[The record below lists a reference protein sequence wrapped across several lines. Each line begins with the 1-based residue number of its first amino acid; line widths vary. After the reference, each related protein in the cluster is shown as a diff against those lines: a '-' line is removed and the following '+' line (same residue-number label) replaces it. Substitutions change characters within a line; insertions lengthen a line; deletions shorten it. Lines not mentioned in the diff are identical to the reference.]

1 MYRLWLAGVGVLLS
15 ASTPLPRPVVVELF
29 TAQGCAACP
38 PAQAVV
44 NALADRPDVI
54 ALSFSVTYWDALGWR
69 DRFGQA
75 AFTDRQ
81 RRYAIV
87 GRRPLATPQVLVN
100 GRIAITGRDAG
111 ETVRA
116 IRNAE
121 PADPGPTI
129 ARSGAALVVGADRR
143 TARPATVWLVEY
155 DPRTL
160 LVPIGAGENH
170 GRTLPHR
177 NVVRALTAIGRW
189 NGDTAR
195 IALPPASRW
204 RRVVLVQ
211 ASDGGSIIAAARL
224 S

>member
-1 MYRLWLAGVGVLLS
+1 MHRLWLAGIGLSLS
-15 ASTPLPRPVVVELF
+15 ASAPVPRPVVVELF

-44 NALADRPDVI
+44 NALADRLDVI

-69 DRFGQA
+69 DRFGQP
-75 AFTDRQ
+75 AFTERQ

-87 GRRPLATPQVLVN
+87 GHRQLATPQVLVN
-100 GRIAITGRDAG
+100 GRIAITGRDPA
-111 ETVRA
+111 ETARA

-121 PADPGPTI
+121 PADPGPSI
-129 ARSGAALVVGADRR
+129 AQSGTVLTVGADRR
-143 TARPATVWLVEY
+143 TARPATVWLVDY

-160 LVPIGAGENH
+160 SVPIGAGENS

-177 NVVRALTAIGRW
+177 NVVRRLRAIGRW
-189 NGDTAR
+189 GGDAVR
-195 IALPPASRW
+195 ITLPPASRW
-204 RRVVLVQ
+204 RRVVLLQ
-211 ASDGGSIIAAARL
+211 AADGGSIIAAARL

>member
-1 MYRLWLAGVGVLLS
+1 M
-15 ASTPLPRPVVVELF
+15 
-29 TAQGCAACP
+29 
-38 PAQAVV
+38 
-44 NALADRPDVI
+44 
-54 ALSFSVTYWDALGWR
+54 
-69 DRFGQA
+69 
-75 AFTDRQ
+75 
-81 RRYAIV
+81 
-87 GRRPLATPQVLVN
+87 LVN

-111 ETVRA
+111 ETMRA

-121 PADPGPTI
+121 PADPGPAIT
-129 ARSGAALVVGADRR
+129 RSGATLIVGADRR
-143 TARPATVWLVEY
+143 TARATTVWLVDY

-189 NGDTAR
+189 SGDEAR
-195 IALPPASRW
+195 IVLPPASRW

-211 ASDGGSIIAAARL
+211 ASDGGSIVAAARL

>member
-1 MYRLWLAGVGVLLS
+1 MHRLRFMGIGLLLGAS
-15 ASTPLPRPVVVELF
+15 AAPPHPVVVELF

-44 NALADRPDVI
+44 NTLAGRPDVI

-69 DRFGQA
+69 DRFAQR
-75 AFTDRQ
+75 AFTERQ

-87 GRRPLATPQVLVN
+87 GHRQLATPRVVVN
-100 GRIAITGRDAG
+100 GRIAITGHDAG
-111 ETVRA
+111 EVARV

-129 ARSGAALVVGADRR
+129 GQTGAILVVGADRR
-143 TARPATVWLVEY
+143 TARPATIWLVAY

-160 LVPIGAGENH
+160 LVPIGAGENR

-177 NVVRALTAIGRW
+177 NVVRGLRAIGRW
-189 NGDTAR
+189 SGHTVR
-195 IALPPASRW
+195 IVLPAVGRW

-211 ASDGGSIIAAARL
+211 ASDGGGIIAAARL
-224 S
+224 T